1 MMDIDIDALYAEISK
16 YLSELEIEVEGEH
29 LWSNY
34 QKSTAIL
41 IRLQQIHND
50 LSYLEV
56 IGRASADVKKF
67 RTAIVDPTIERF
79 DKISAY
85 ESRKITA
92 RGIEA
97 QLEK

>member
-1 MMDIDIDALYAEISK
+1 MDVDIDALYAEISK
-16 YLSELEIEVEGEH
+16 YLNDLEIDIDGEH

-34 QKSTAIL
+34 EKATGTL

-56 IGRASADVKKF
+56 IGRASADVRKF

-92 RGIEA
+92 KNIEA
-97 QLEK
+97 QLER

>member
-1 MMDIDIDALYAEISK
+1 MDIDIDALYAEISK
-16 YLSELEIEVEGEH
+16 YLSELEIDIEGEH

-34 QKSTAIL
+34 EKATAIL
-41 IRLQQIHND
+41 IRLQQMHND

-56 IGRASADVKKF
+56 IGKASADVKKF

-92 RGIEA
+92 KNIEA
-97 QLEK
+97 QLERA

>member
-1 MMDIDIDALYAEISK
+1 MDIDIDALYAEISK
-16 YLSELEIEVEGEH
+16 YLNDLEIDIDGEH

-34 QKSTAIL
+34 EKATGTL

-92 RGIEA
+92 KNIEA
-97 QLEK
+97 QLER

>member
-1 MMDIDIDALYAEISK
+1 MDIDIDALYAEISK

-79 DKISAY
+79 ERISAY

>member
-1 MMDIDIDALYAEISK
+1 MDIDIDALYAEISK

-92 RGIEA
+92 RSIEA

>member
-1 MMDIDIDALYAEISK
+1 MDIDELYSEISK
-16 YLSELEIEVEGEH
+16 YLSEVEIENDGEH

-34 QKSTAIL
+34 EKATGIL

-56 IGRASADVKKF
+56 IGKASTDVKKF

-79 DKISAY
+79 ERIAMY

-92 RGIEA
+92 KGIEA
-97 QLEK
+97 NLER

>member
-1 MMDIDIDALYAEISK
+1 MDIDIDALYAEISK
-16 YLSELEIEVEGEH
+16 YLNDLEIDIDGEH

-34 QKSTAIL
+34 ERATNIL

-56 IGRASADVKKF
+56 IGKASADVKKF
-67 RTAIVDPTIERF
+67 RTAIVDVTIDRF
-79 DKISAY
+79 EKIAMY

-92 RGIEA
+92 RGLEI
-97 QLEK
+97 QLDK

>member
-1 MMDIDIDALYAEISK
+1 MDIDIDALYAEISK
-16 YLSELEIEVEGEH
+16 YLNELEIEIDGEH

-34 QKSTAIL
+34 QRSTAIL
-41 IRLQQIHND
+41 IRLQQIHNE

-56 IGRASADVKKF
+56 IGKASADVKKF

-92 RGIEA
+92 KNIEA
-97 QLEK
+97 QLER